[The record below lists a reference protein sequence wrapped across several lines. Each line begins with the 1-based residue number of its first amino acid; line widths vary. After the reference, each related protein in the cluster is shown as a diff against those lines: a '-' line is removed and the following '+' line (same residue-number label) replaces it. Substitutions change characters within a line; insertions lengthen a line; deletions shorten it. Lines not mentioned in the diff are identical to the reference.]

1 MALKHATVALKH
13 TTVHTLMVLLV
24 IVVPMATAQ
33 SLDLVYIG
41 RSGNQ
46 PGNNRITLECRDN
59 GFAVPSPQIWVERS
73 DLAAHRQNVR
83 IVGNRVGQV
92 AIEITQDLE
101 GLYSCSYNGM
111 TSNTLELVG
120 KRAANK
126 CMIISKLVSD
136 DFFISLLLL

>member
-1 MALKHATVALKH
+1 MALKHATV
-13 TTVHTLMVLLV
+13 HTLMLLLL
-24 IVVPMATAQ
+24 IVGSMATAQ
-33 SLDLVYIG
+33 SLDLVYIR

-73 DLAAHRQNVR
+73 DLAHRRSVT
-83 IVGNRVGQV
+83 IVEINQVGRV

-120 KRAANK
+120 KES
-126 CMIISKLVSD
+126 CH
-136 DFFISLLLL
+136 

>member
-1 MALKHATVALKH
+1 MALKH
-13 TTVHTLMVLLV
+13 TTVHNLMLLLL
-24 IVVPMATAQ
+24 IVGPMATAQ
-33 SLDLVYIG
+33 SLDLVYTG
-41 RSGNQ
+41 RSGDQ

-73 DLAAHRQNVR
+73 DLPHRQSVR
-83 IVGNRVGQV
+83 IVGNQEGQV

-126 CMIISKLVSD
+126 CMIISGLISD

>member
-1 MALKHATVALKH
+1 MALKH
-13 TTVHTLMVLLV
+13 TTVHTLMLLLL
-24 IVVPMATAQ
+24 IVGSTATAQ

-59 GFAVPSPQIWVERS
+59 GLAVPSPQIWVEQS
-73 DLAAHRQNVR
+73 DLAHRWSVT
-83 IVGNRVGQV
+83 IVEINQVGQV

-101 GLYSCSYNGM
+101 GLYSCSYNGN

-120 KRAANK
+120 KEN
-126 CMIISKLVSD
+126 CH
-136 DFFISLLLL
+136 